1 MKKILSTILCYF
13 PVKKRSYGFLPVFLF
28 LMFPGFLNATEETA
42 ENKEKA
48 QKASDVFVEVDLNKK
63 DDDDYYFGVF
73 VGAGKLKNTHVD
85 VEGFA
90 NWGHPGSSV
99 DYDDS
104 ATVGGFLIGKK
115 ASINGLPVR
124 LELDGTF
131 GKMSAQTNR
140 LDPEGLD
147 ETAKS
152 EVLWLV
158 TARAGLEKNVGLVT
172 LLANSG
178 LALARIS
185 NSVTDIDFRRDAP
198 PQRDPDDSFQ
208 DNSIHLGW
216 VFGLGAEIPL
226 DKNLQRALQD
236 DETWTL
242 RLEGSY
248 INFGK
253 DRYTVNHSG
262 NNRCGVDGP
271 RRPCIY
277 TIKNEIGI
285 LRFVLSRRF
294 SL

>member
-1 MKKILSTILCYF
+1 MKKILSTISCYF
-13 PVKKRSYGFLPVFLF
+13 PVKKRSYSFLLVFLF

-42 ENKEKA
+42 EKKEKA
-48 QKASDVFVEVDLNKK
+48 QKSSDVFVEVDLNKK
-63 DDDDYYFGVF
+63 DDFYFGVF

-152 EVLWLV
+152 EVLWLI

-172 LLANSG
+172 LFANSG

-185 NSVTDIDFRRDAP
+185 NSVTDIDFSPNTPPRRDP
-198 PQRDPDDSFQ
+198 NDSFE
-208 DNSIHLGW
+208 DNSVHLGW
-216 VFGLGAEIPL
+216 VFGLGAEILL
-226 DKNLQRALQD
+226 DENLQEALQN

-242 RLEGSY
+242 RLEGFY
-248 INFGK
+248 TNFGK
-253 DRYTVNHSG
+253 EKYTVNHSG
-262 NNRCGVDGP
+262 NNRCGVNGP

-277 TIKNEIGI
+277 AIKNEIGI
-285 LRFVLSRRF
+285 LRLVLSRRF